1 MAADLWRM
9 GGGSG
14 TVGGRRARV
23 AGPTIAPRCPAPSV
37 LPVSETAAAA
47 FASLPLDPRLL
58 QALDSLDYRQMTPIQ
73 AAALPAMLAGRDV
86 IGQARTGSGKT
97 AAYGLAVLSRID
109 LALPATQAL
118 VLCPTRELAEQIAG
132 ELRRLARCL
141 PNVRIT
147 VLGGGIVKRPQ
158 VAALAHDP
166 HIVVGITGRVQE
178 LIDDGHLKLGALRVL
193 VLDEADRMLD
203 GDFEAAS
210 RAIVS
215 ATPAARQTLC
225 FSATFPDAVRKLS
238 QRLQREPEIIK
249 VDVEA
254 PAAQV
259 EQVFHE
265 VDGERR
271 VDALAHLLSTRR
283 PDSALVF
290 VHTKDDARELEKQL
304 LKRGFSV
311 LALHGDSDPRERD
324 EVLVRFVNG
333 STRVLVAT
341 DVAAR
346 GLDIPEL
353 PMVISFELPLA
364 PDQHVHRI
372 GRTARAGRSGI
383 ALHLHTPR
391 ERGRLTAI
399 EAHLGITATIEKLP
413 MHALSADRPVPPVW
427 STICIDAGRRD
438 KLRAGDLLGAL
449 TGAAGLAKEA
459 VGKISSF
466 DTRTYVA
473 IDRRYAKSAI
483 EGLKAGKIKGKNFRV
498 RAID

>member
-1 MAADLWRM
+1 M
-9 GGGSG
+9 
-14 TVGGRRARV
+14 
-23 AGPTIAPRCPAPSV
+23 
-37 LPVSETAAAA
+37 SETAAA

-254 PAAQV
+254 PAAPDRAGLPRGRRRAPRRCAGASAQHATAGV
-259 EQVFHE
+259 GAGLRAHQGRCPGT
-265 VDGERR
+265 GEAAAEARLFGCWR
-271 VDALAHLLSTRR
+271 CTATATRA
-283 PDSALVF
+283 SA
-290 VHTKDDARELEKQL
+290 
-304 LKRGFSV
+304 
-311 LALHGDSDPRERD
+311 
-324 EVLVRFVNG
+324 
-333 STRVLVAT
+333 TRCWCA
-341 DVAAR
+341 
-346 GLDIPEL
+346 
-353 PMVISFELPLA
+353 SS
-364 PDQHVHRI
+364 
-372 GRTARAGRSGI
+372 TARPGCWSPPMSPPAASTSRSC
-383 ALHLHTPR
+383 R
-391 ERGRLTAI
+391 
-399 EAHLGITATIEKLP
+399 
-413 MHALSADRPVPPVW
+413 W
-427 STICIDAGRRD
+427 
-438 KLRAGDLLGAL
+438 
-449 TGAAGLAKEA
+449 
-459 VGKISSF
+459 
-466 DTRTYVA
+466 
-473 IDRRYAKSAI
+473 
-483 EGLKAGKIKGKNFRV
+483 
-498 RAID
+498 